1 MSSASRRAASVIVAY
16 PKARRP
22 DWGRV
27 QTYAPKV
34 RIALSGP
41 ERSRRKRVRDKA
53 GLALY
58 QVAVDRVACEETL
71 RKARG
76 FSDRQLEDKKLVEAE
91 LSEVL
96 ALWFDR
102 WLRLGHP

>member
-1 MSSASRRAASVIVAY
+1 MTAAAQHSVIVAY
-16 PKARRP
+16 PKAR
-22 DWGRV
+22 
-27 QTYAPKV
+27 KV
-34 RIALSGP
+34 RAALSGP

-58 QVAVDRVACEETL
+58 QITVDRVACEETL

-76 FSDRQLEDKKLVEAE
+76 FNDRQLEDKKLVEAE

-102 WLRLGHP
+102 WLRLGHE

>member
-1 MSSASRRAASVIVAY
+1 MTAAARHSVIVAY
-16 PKARRP
+16 PKARK
-22 DWGRV
+22 
-27 QTYAPKV
+27 A

-58 QVAVDRVACEETL
+58 LVTVDRIACEETL
-71 RKARG
+71 RKARN
-76 FSDRQLEDKKLVEAE
+76 FTDVQLADKKLIEAE

-96 ALWFDR
+96 TLWFER